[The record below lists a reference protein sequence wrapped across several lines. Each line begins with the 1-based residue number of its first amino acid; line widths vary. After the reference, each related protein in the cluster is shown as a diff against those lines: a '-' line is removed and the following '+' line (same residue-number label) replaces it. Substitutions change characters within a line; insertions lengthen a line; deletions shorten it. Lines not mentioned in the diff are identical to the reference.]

1 MIIGRKRR
9 VALLS
14 GGVSSEREVSLRSGE
29 QVYEALDKT
38 KYDIVCYDPKT
49 DLSRLVNDA
58 GSIDIAL
65 IILHGA
71 YGEDG
76 SIQGFL
82 DLLGIPYQGS
92 GVLGSALSMN
102 KLAAKNQFRLAGL
115 LSPKGVALLKNRPFH
130 PPDLVHEL
138 GLPIVVKPLQGGS
151 SIGMSIPRDETA
163 LSDAIRRAFEYD
175 SEILLETYIQGTELT
190 CGVIG
195 NGDALQA
202 LPVVEIVPG
211 KTYSFFD
218 YEAKYT
224 SGATEEI
231 CPARIEDAVAEKVKE
246 YAIRA
251 HKALFLKGYSR
262 SDFILK
268 EGHIYILET
277 NTIPGMTETSLLP
290 LSARAAGI
298 SFSALLDKL
307 IELGVED
314 AVSKKSTHSSLQ
326 SN

>member
-1 MIIGRKRR
+1 MITSKKRR

-14 GGVSSEREVSLRSGE
+14 GGVSSEREVSLKSGR

-49 DLSRLVNDA
+49 DLLRLVKDA
-58 GSIDIAL
+58 ESIDIAL

-102 KLAAKNQFRLAGL
+102 KFAAKSQFNLAGL
-115 LSPKGVALLKNRPFH
+115 PCPKGLWLSRNHPFH
-130 PPDLVHEL
+130 IPSLIHEL

-151 SIGMSIPRDETA
+151 SIGMSIPKDENA
-163 LSDAIRRAFEYD
+163 LSDAIHRAFKYD
-175 SEILLETYIQGTELT
+175 SEILLEAYIQGIELT
-190 CGVIG
+190 CGVLG

-202 LPVVEIVPG
+202 LPVVEIVPDRS
-211 KTYSFFD
+211 YSFFD

-231 CPARIEDAVAEKVKE
+231 CPARISHDIEQKVKE

-262 SDFILK
+262 SDFILQG
-268 EGHIYILET
+268 EEIYILET

-298 SFSALLDKL
+298 PFSELLDKL
-307 IELGVED
+307 IMLGIED
-314 AVSKKSTHSSLQ
+314 SVMKKEAHSPL
-326 SN
+326 